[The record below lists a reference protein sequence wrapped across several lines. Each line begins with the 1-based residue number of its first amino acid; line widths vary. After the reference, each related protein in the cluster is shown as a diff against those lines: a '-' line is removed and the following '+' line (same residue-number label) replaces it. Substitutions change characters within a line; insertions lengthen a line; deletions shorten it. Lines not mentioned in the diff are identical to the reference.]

1 MRVGGSSFRSS
12 FLVPQLVSFSRL
24 DLLLLLM
31 VMIWG
36 TNFSAIKYALRDF
49 PEITFNALRLLLA
62 AVVFLIAMA
71 WQARRVRPTNL
82 PRRDWY
88 VVFTLA
94 VVGTV
99 LYQLFFL
106 AGVARTSVANSALI
120 FGCTPVAV
128 AIMAA
133 IAGHER
139 LTQERWLGAVL
150 SLGGIYALV
159 GHGATLTTTTLV
171 GDALV
176 FAGML
181 CWSLYSVLAQ
191 PLLKRHSPLI
201 ITGWSMTIGALLYLV
216 VAARPMVATD
226 WGAIS
231 ATSWILM
238 SASSLLA
245 LAFSY
250 MVWYTAVQKIGS
262 SRTAVYSNLTPIV
275 AMVVA
280 AVWLGERIGVSQ
292 LFGAALILSG
302 IAVSRHTGS

>member
-1 MRVGGSSFRSS
+1 
-12 FLVPQLVSFSRL
+12 
-24 DLLLLLM
+24 M
-31 VMIWG
+31 VIIWG

-62 AVVFLIAMA
+62 AIVFQIAMA
-71 WQARRVRPTNL
+71 RQTGRVRVTYL
-82 PRRDWY
+82 TRRDWF
-88 VVFTLA
+88 VVFVLA

-128 AIMAA
+128 AIMASV
-133 IAGHER
+133 AGHER
-139 LTQERWLGAVL
+139 LSAGRWIGAGL
-150 SLGGIYALV
+150 SLAGIYALV
-159 GHGATLTTTTLV
+159 GHRATLTTTTLV
-171 GDALV
+171 GDAFV

-191 PLLKRHSPLI
+191 PLLARHAPLI
-201 ITGWSMTIGALLYLV
+201 ITGWSMTIGALLYLF
-216 VAARPMVATD
+216 VAARPMMATD
-226 WGAIS
+226 WRDIS
-231 ATSWILM
+231 VTSWLLM

-275 AMVVA
+275 AIAVA
-280 AVWLGERIGVSQ
+280 AIWLGERIGGAQ

-302 IAVSRHTGS
+302 IAVSRHTVDPQP